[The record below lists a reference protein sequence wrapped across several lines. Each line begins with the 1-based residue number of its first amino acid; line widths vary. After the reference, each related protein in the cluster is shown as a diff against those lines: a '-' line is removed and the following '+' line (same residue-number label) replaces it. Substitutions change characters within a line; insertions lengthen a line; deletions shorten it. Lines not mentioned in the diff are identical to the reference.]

1 MVGVNHSAASVFS
14 QSLDPAA
21 AAADGGHQDMQF
33 SVGWQGMAQ
42 PPVLLFYVMGIWSCV
57 TGMTGIL
64 ANCVAI
70 ALFTTSEKV
79 RK

>member
-1 MVGVNHSAASVFS
+1 MVGVNHSTATVFS
-14 QSLDPAA
+14 QSLDPNVGG
-21 AAADGGHQDMQF
+21 GGHQDMLF
-33 SVGWQGMAQ
+33 AVGWPRGTE
-42 PPVLLFYVMGIWSCV
+42 PPYLLFYVMGIWSCV

-79 RK
+79 II